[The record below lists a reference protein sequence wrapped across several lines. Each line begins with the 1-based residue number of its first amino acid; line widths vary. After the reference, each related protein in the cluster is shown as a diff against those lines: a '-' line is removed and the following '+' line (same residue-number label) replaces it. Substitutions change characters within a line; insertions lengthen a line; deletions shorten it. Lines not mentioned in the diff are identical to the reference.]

1 MKRLIICIS
10 FIICHLSF
18 SSVAAQSGYGTGG
31 GFNPENPDIPGAN
44 GLYLDKGLVVIDGLR
59 SGSYDDIGDN
69 IYAMWQRYCDEQGYG
84 EYSNE
89 RDSEHMLEVFDRIHT
104 VIVCA
109 DFSLNSETHGMIGI
123 SEDIGMHFR
132 KMTTLDLSRTSGWT
146 IDYSL
151 ADGEYLQNLEVLVL
165 PDCVEEVVSMADL
178 PNLTDVYC
186 YADLPP
192 TQRQY
197 SEWYTQPLF
206 AEHSEVKVY
215 VPTSSVDL
223 YKASDTWGKYNII
236 DAETNV
242 GKIEVKMPQGV
253 DVAQYRNMW
262 LTLTDETT
270 QLMTRYIVTDRNG
283 YFFAGVNGN
292 DGITYTAALVNRFGT
307 VVCQEAGIKPG
318 KGTTVAQLKNP
329 KPVTIVTANV
339 WTDNQNVTD
348 MLTLTW
354 YDAQGERITSSPS
367 LAGVVGGDV
376 IDCDVKL
383 PSSMLQTYAQ
393 PERKKVTIPADVG
406 PTYKFNLPSLQPRKK
421 HTVVGF
427 VRDADTH
434 LPLHEM
440 TVTAIQNVAEGVTNT
455 YNSLS
460 YGDGRFI
467 VQCFEGPLT
476 ISISSKEYL
485 RRDLQ
490 FDIYSS
496 TPDEFLV
503 GDYYLRRADGKTIT
517 LDFSHTMAGVDEPG
531 YTYSFCRDYQD
542 VLVSVYNESQG
553 GVLLRNVSV
562 QLPQVVVLDGADDGD
577 ELRLE
582 LSSASGAFDTF
593 SLRATIEDG
602 AATVQANIIEKGGF
616 RSSFTTTQNGSVAAI
631 VYDSEGQFVDYYVHK
646 KATLD
651 VKGLSEGD
659 YTLITMAYDPVVNRL
674 STLQSFQDMGL
685 QRDVD
690 YLQRDFHVSPGI
702 LTVIEQGEVPVI
714 NVDDLKVLHAS
725 TTFSISQPTVILGSY
740 ATVRARVKVKNDI
753 AQDSWHYDNFRI
765 ILDIPSDCTYLKGSL
780 LVDGDKVD
788 PEYEDGRLMIR
799 TEGLEEGKLIDVRYC
814 IVGKTEGQK
823 LTSALLGYRYIDWQ
837 NGDKDYYCPVGS
849 ATFTVSPMQYTIVT
863 ETTGDLIAGGKGPRD
878 AVVSAYVDDA
888 LFSQTTIAGDSW
900 GFEQPLPQSYNLAS
914 HAVRIE
920 CETKEG
926 NVYSTPVTYVTI
938 NADANR
944 VKRVTMLYPNA
955 YANKTYTCNWEFLKN
970 DDVVQSYDYYPS
982 STSFTFLVE
991 FLKNDTTQVGNVRL
1005 KVKMHGG
1012 KKVKLPAVFDSE
1024 RGCWVATLNSPDHMP
1039 VNVSL
1044 NYDLKNL
1051 PTRVDRQHIDNI
1063 RKDMADLISE
1073 QNELARILNEISEEN
1088 IDQKMAEF
1096 EAIIGTTLLDVTLD
1110 ADTRQRIDAMTPQEL
1125 EEEAD
1130 RLIAESEEQLAEI
1143 ADLIDNMKKSA
1154 DLSPFGTHTLDDGS
1168 VLTVTDCS
1176 AYSESSMEALG
1187 FDRMEMTDGSV
1198 VYILEQ
1204 KDYCEMVDFKSGIA
1218 MKMTL
1223 AQTPDGRHRN
1233 IAQVIDAACQYIDSL
1248 INDAKTKLD
1257 MFLAKIAEWVR
1268 DCIAMKEVFTN
1279 RIAVNTY
1286 LLNNTELSWTKK
1298 LMLRAQIVKDK
1309 IGLLC
1314 NMKTLK
1320 FATKLP
1326 GIISKIIPIASYIAI
1341 FADFKSSGLKWIAL
1355 YNSIPWP
1362 CPKMPDEA
1370 LTLRNMC
1377 EDGAVELAG
1386 FFTFKLGTQIAC
1398 DIAAAGSAAAAAP
1411 TGGTSLLVGLGIYLA
1426 KQAISFGI
1434 DYAYNQREASQMAMI
1449 RTAKSGLE
1457 CEEEDKPD
1465 DEEGEEEGGG
1475 EEPTTPDKVP
1485 LIDPS
1490 GFVCEAVESN
1500 RLEGVTA
1507 TCFYKKEVE
1516 DMYGDKHEEVTV
1528 WEAENYGQVNPQL
1541 TDRDG
1546 MYSWMVP
1553 AGQWQVL
1560 YEKDGYETKRSEWLP
1575 VPPPQLDV
1583 NVDLVR
1589 RAQPAL
1595 STGQA
1600 YEKAI
1605 DVDFSL
1611 YMKSNYITKQTLTFW
1626 QDGQQLQGE
1635 LKATNGEAAFS
1646 AGNSSIGGVSEEE
1659 SEGPQYA
1666 TSFRFVPKKALAVG
1680 SEVTV
1685 RVNGI
1690 VRSYADVPIG
1700 EDQELKLTVG
1710 REVTSI
1716 GSDGNITVP
1725 YGGTHQVVISAK
1737 SAQAAAY
1744 RKVTITSLSPDIAQL
1759 ETDRVTLDAEGKA
1772 YITVKGLL
1780 PGTTYLNFA
1789 VEGSQVK
1796 GMDTVRVVSDL
1807 DFVEAPKASI
1817 ISGMY
1822 VSEGTQV
1829 ELTAQPGCTIWYTL
1843 DGSCPCD
1850 ETTRKRYTGPITINT
1865 NTKLRAMAVDAKGN
1879 ESEVVTFTWFI
1890 GTGIANVN
1898 VNANNNIIYDLQGRK
1913 TEQSGRGIYI
1923 INGKKVLQ
1931 E

>member
-1 MKRLIICIS
+1 MKRLIIYIS

-123 SEDIGMHFR
+123 SEDIGTHFR

-223 YKASDTWGKYNII
+223 YKANDTWGKYNII

-307 VVCQEAGIKPG
+307 AVCQEVGIKPG

-467 VQCFEGPLT
+467 VQCYEGPLT
-476 ISISSKEYL
+476 ISLSSKEYL
-485 RRDLQ
+485 RHDLQ

-496 TPDEFLV
+496 TPEEYLV
-503 GDYYLRRADGKTIT
+503 GDYYLRPAVGKTIT
-517 LDFSHTMAGVDEPG
+517 LELSQTRVGVGEQGP
-531 YTYSFCRDYQD
+531 TYSFYRDDQD
-542 VLVSVYNESQG
+542 LIVKVWNESQG
-553 GVLLRNVSV
+553 GELLRNVSV
-562 QLPQVVVLDGADDGD
+562 QIPQVVVLDGADDGD

-582 LSSASGAFDTF
+582 LSSVSGVFDTF
-593 SLRATIEDG
+593 SVN
-602 AATVQANIIEKGGF
+602 TVVENGSANVPVNIIDKGGF

-674 STLQSFQDMGL
+674 SNLQAFQEMGL
-685 QRDVD
+685 KRDVD
-690 YLQRDFHVSPGI
+690 YLQRDFHVSPGV
-702 LTVIEQGEVPVI
+702 LTVIEQGEVPTI
-714 NVDDLKVLHAS
+714 NVEDLKVLHPS
-725 TTFSISQPTVILGSY
+725 TSFSISQPTVILGSY

-753 AQDSWHYDNFRI
+753 AQDSWHYDNFRLL
-765 ILDIPSDCTYLKGSL
+765 LDIPSDCNYLKGSL
-780 LVDGDKVD
+780 MVDGDLVD
-788 PEYEDGRLMIR
+788 PDYEDGRLLVR
-799 TEGLEEGKLIDVRYC
+799 VNGLEEGKLIDVRFC

-900 GFEQPLPQSYNLAS
+900 GVEQPLPQSYNLAS

-1051 PTRVDRQHIDNI
+1051 PTRVDRQHIDDI

-1187 FDRMEMTDGSV
+1187 FDQMEMTDGSV

-1680 SEVTV
+1680 SEVTI

>member
-165 PDCVEEVVSMADL
+165 PDCVEEVVSMANL

-253 DVAQYRNMW
+253 GVAQYRNMW

-467 VQCFEGPLT
+467 VQCYEGPLT
-476 ISISSKEYL
+476 ISLSSKEYL
-485 RRDLQ
+485 RHDLQ

-496 TPDEFLV
+496 TPEEYLV
-503 GDYYLRRADGKTIT
+503 GDYYLRPAVGKTIT
-517 LDFSHTMAGVDEPG
+517 LELSQTRVGVGEQGP
-531 YTYSFCRDYQD
+531 TYSFYRDDQD
-542 VLVSVYNESQG
+542 LIVKVWNESQG
-553 GVLLRNVSV
+553 GELLRNVSV
-562 QLPQVVVLDGADDGD
+562 QIPQVVVLDGADDGD

-582 LSSASGAFDTF
+582 LSSVSGVFDTF
-593 SLRATIEDG
+593 SVN
-602 AATVQANIIEKGGF
+602 TVVENGSANVPVNIIDKGGF
-616 RSSFTTTQNGSVAAI
+616 RSTFTTTQNGSVAAI
-631 VYDSEGQFVDYYVHK
+631 VYDSEGQFVNYNVHK

-651 VKGLSEGD
+651 VKGLSEGE

-674 STLQSFQDMGL
+674 SNLQAFQEMGL
-685 QRDVD
+685 KRDVD
-690 YLQRDFHVSPGI
+690 YLQRDFHVSPGV
-702 LTVIEQGEVPVI
+702 LTVIEQGEVPTI
-714 NVDDLKVLHAS
+714 NVEDLKVLHPS
-725 TTFSISQPTVILGSY
+725 TSFSISQPTVILGSY

-753 AQDSWHYDNFRI
+753 AQDSWHYDNFRLL
-765 ILDIPSDCTYLKGSL
+765 LDIPSDCNYLKGSL
-780 LVDGDKVD
+780 MVDGDLVD
-788 PEYEDGRLMIR
+788 PDYEDGRLLVR
-799 TEGLEEGKLIDVRYC
+799 VNGLEEGKLIDVRYC

-1051 PTRVDRQHIDNI
+1051 PTRVDRQHIDDI

-1110 ADTRQRIDAMTPQEL
+1110 AGTRQRIDAMTPQEL

-1187 FDRMEMTDGSV
+1187 FDQMEMTDGSV

>member
-1 MKRLIICIS
+1 MNRLIICIS

-223 YKASDTWGKYNII
+223 YKANDTWGKYNII

-307 VVCQEAGIKPG
+307 AVCQEVGIKPG
-318 KGTTVAQLKNP
+318 KGNTVAQLKNP

-467 VQCFEGPLT
+467 VQCYEGPLT
-476 ISISSKEYL
+476 ISLSSKEYL
-485 RRDLQ
+485 RHDLQ

-496 TPDEFLV
+496 TPEEYLV
-503 GDYYLRRADGKTIT
+503 GDYYLRPAVGKTIT
-517 LDFSHTMAGVDEPG
+517 LELSQTRVGVGEQGP
-531 YTYSFCRDYQD
+531 TYSFYRDDQD
-542 VLVSVYNESQG
+542 LIVKVWNESQG
-553 GVLLRNVSV
+553 GELLRNVSV
-562 QLPQVVVLDGADDGD
+562 QIPQVVVLDGADDGD

-582 LSSASGAFDTF
+582 LSSVSGVFDTF
-593 SLRATIEDG
+593 SVN
-602 AATVQANIIEKGGF
+602 TVVENGSANVPVNIIDKGGF

-926 NVYSTPVTYVTI
+926 NVYSTP
-938 NADANR
+938 
-944 VKRVTMLYPNA
+944 
-955 YANKTYTCNWEFLKN
+955 
-970 DDVVQSYDYYPS
+970 
-982 STSFTFLVE
+982 
-991 FLKNDTTQVGNVRL
+991 
-1005 KVKMHGG
+1005 
-1012 KKVKLPAVFDSE
+1012 
-1024 RGCWVATLNSPDHMP
+1024 MP
-1039 VNVSL
+1039 
-1044 NYDLKNL
+1044 
-1051 PTRVDRQHIDNI
+1051 
-1063 RKDMADLISE
+1063 
-1073 QNELARILNEISEEN
+1073 
-1088 IDQKMAEF
+1088 
-1096 EAIIGTTLLDVTLD
+1096 
-1110 ADTRQRIDAMTPQEL
+1110 
-1125 EEEAD
+1125 
-1130 RLIAESEEQLAEI
+1130 
-1143 ADLIDNMKKSA
+1143 
-1154 DLSPFGTHTLDDGS
+1154 
-1168 VLTVTDCS
+1168 TV
-1176 AYSESSMEALG
+1176 
-1187 FDRMEMTDGSV
+1187 
-1198 VYILEQ
+1198 
-1204 KDYCEMVDFKSGIA
+1204 
-1218 MKMTL
+1218 
-1223 AQTPDGRHRN
+1223 
-1233 IAQVIDAACQYIDSL
+1233 
-1248 INDAKTKLD
+1248 
-1257 MFLAKIAEWVR
+1257 
-1268 DCIAMKEVFTN
+1268 
-1279 RIAVNTY
+1279 
-1286 LLNNTELSWTKK
+1286 
-1298 LMLRAQIVKDK
+1298 
-1309 IGLLC
+1309 
-1314 NMKTLK
+1314 
-1320 FATKLP
+1320 
-1326 GIISKIIPIASYIAI
+1326 
-1341 FADFKSSGLKWIAL
+1341 
-1355 YNSIPWP
+1355 
-1362 CPKMPDEA
+1362 
-1370 LTLRNMC
+1370 
-1377 EDGAVELAG
+1377 
-1386 FFTFKLGTQIAC
+1386 
-1398 DIAAAGSAAAAAP
+1398 
-1411 TGGTSLLVGLGIYLA
+1411 
-1426 KQAISFGI
+1426 
-1434 DYAYNQREASQMAMI
+1434 
-1449 RTAKSGLE
+1449 
-1457 CEEEDKPD
+1457 
-1465 DEEGEEEGGG
+1465 
-1475 EEPTTPDKVP
+1475 
-1485 LIDPS
+1485 
-1490 GFVCEAVESN
+1490 
-1500 RLEGVTA
+1500 
-1507 TCFYKKEVE
+1507 
-1516 DMYGDKHEEVTV
+1516 
-1528 WEAENYGQVNPQL
+1528 
-1541 TDRDG
+1541 
-1546 MYSWMVP
+1546 
-1553 AGQWQVL
+1553 
-1560 YEKDGYETKRSEWLP
+1560 
-1575 VPPPQLDV
+1575 
-1583 NVDLVR
+1583 
-1589 RAQPAL
+1589 
-1595 STGQA
+1595 
-1600 YEKAI
+1600 
-1605 DVDFSL
+1605 
-1611 YMKSNYITKQTLTFW
+1611 
-1626 QDGQQLQGE
+1626 
-1635 LKATNGEAAFS
+1635 
-1646 AGNSSIGGVSEEE
+1646 
-1659 SEGPQYA
+1659 
-1666 TSFRFVPKKALAVG
+1666 
-1680 SEVTV
+1680 
-1685 RVNGI
+1685 
-1690 VRSYADVPIG
+1690 
-1700 EDQELKLTVG
+1700 
-1710 REVTSI
+1710 
-1716 GSDGNITVP
+1716 
-1725 YGGTHQVVISAK
+1725 
-1737 SAQAAAY
+1737 
-1744 RKVTITSLSPDIAQL
+1744 
-1759 ETDRVTLDAEGKA
+1759 
-1772 YITVKGLL
+1772 
-1780 PGTTYLNFA
+1780 
-1789 VEGSQVK
+1789 
-1796 GMDTVRVVSDL
+1796 
-1807 DFVEAPKASI
+1807 
-1817 ISGMY
+1817 
-1822 VSEGTQV
+1822 
-1829 ELTAQPGCTIWYTL
+1829 
-1843 DGSCPCD
+1843 
-1850 ETTRKRYTGPITINT
+1850 
-1865 NTKLRAMAVDAKGN
+1865 
-1879 ESEVVTFTWFI
+1879 
-1890 GTGIANVN
+1890 
-1898 VNANNNIIYDLQGRK
+1898 
-1913 TEQSGRGIYI
+1913 
-1923 INGKKVLQ
+1923 
-1931 E
+1931 